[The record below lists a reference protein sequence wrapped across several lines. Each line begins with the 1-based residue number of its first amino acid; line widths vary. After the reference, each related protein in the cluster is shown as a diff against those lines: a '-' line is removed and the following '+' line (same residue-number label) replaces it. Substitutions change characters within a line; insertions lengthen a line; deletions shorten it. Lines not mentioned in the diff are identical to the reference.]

1 MQRSR
6 TLLIAGVLT
15 AVGSA
20 LAGAQSPVRAQTAAK
35 VGANEPARIE
45 IKAGL
50 EGKAHV
56 TPDSAKAIALA
67 RVPGQI
73 AGGELNEDNGRLVYD
88 IKVLPERKKTYTKV
102 VIDAHTGQVLSAKQF
117 GGVRGA
123 AGYVRESGS
132 RKRNKADA
140 ARQKADSARR
150 QP

>member
-1 MQRSR
+1 MRTIR
-6 TLLIAGVLT
+6 TLVIAGALT

-20 LAGAQSPVRAQTAAK
+20 LGGAQSPGQAQTATKA
-35 VGANEPARIE
+35 AAQEPARIE

-50 EGKAHV
+50 EGRAHV

-67 RVPGQI
+67 RVPGQV
-73 AGGELNEDNGRLVYD
+73 AGGELHEDNGRLVYD
-88 IKVLPERKKTYTKV
+88 IKVLPERKRTYTKV
-102 VIDAHTGQVLSAKQF
+102 VIDAHTGRVLSAKQY

-140 ARQKADSARR
+140 ARQRADSTRR
-150 QP
+150 P